1 MLKSMIALG
10 KMQFKQ
16 YSIYK
21 SNFWLFTL
29 NRLVEVVV
37 YVFVWLAIYNQTGNA
52 GGFELSQMITYYI
65 LVASISSIVSWGIN
79 EDMAHSIRNGNINKE
94 LLNPISYF
102 QYYFGVNLGELSF
115 AVVIGIA
122 TFLICNIFGTVTL
135 PINIGYFIMFCVVI
149 LLGIP
154 VTFFLQMIVGT
165 VGFYSSSIWGMQILR
180 KSVISIF
187 SGIIAPI
194 TLFPGWFQKL
204 ANILPFKDLVYTPIN
219 IWLGQISLNEIIF
232 VIIKLIIWGIL
243 LYLAARTFFNHA
255 VKKVTINGG

>member
-52 GGFELSQMITYYI
+52 GGFKLSQMITYYI
-65 LVASISSIVSWGIN
+65 LVASISSVVSWGIN

-102 QYYFGVNLGELSF
+102 QYYFGINLGELSF
-115 AVVIGIA
+115 ALVIGIA
-122 TFLICNIFGTVTL
+122 TFLICNIFWTITL
-135 PINIGYFIMFCVVI
+135 PINIGNFLLFLFVI
-149 LLGIP
+149 ILGIP

-180 KSVISIF
+180 KSIISIF

-243 LYLAARTFFNHA
+243 LYLVARTFFNHA

>member
-16 YSIYK
+16 YNIYK
-21 SNFWLFTL
+21 SNFYLWTL

-37 YVFVWLAIYNQTGNA
+37 YIFVWQAIYNQTATSSGL
-52 GGFELSQMITYYI
+52 ELSQMITYYI
-65 LVASISSIVSWGIN
+65 LVASISSFVCWGIN

-102 QYYFGVNLGELSF
+102 QYYFGMNLGEISF
-115 AVVIGIA
+115 AFVIGTA
-122 TFLICNIFGTVTL
+122 TFIVCSIFWTVTL
-135 PINIGYFIMFCVVI
+135 PVNVGYFIMFFIVM

-165 VGFYSSSIWGMQILR
+165 VGFYSNSIWGMQILR
-180 KSVISIF
+180 KSIIAIF

-194 TLFPGWFQKL
+194 TLFPNWFQKL
-204 ANILPFKDLVYTPIN
+204 ANILPFKDLIYTPIN
-219 IWLGQISLNEIIF
+219 IWLGNITINEIIF
-232 VIIKLIIWGIL
+232 VVIKLIIWGIL
-243 LYLAARTFFNHA
+243 MYLIARTFFNHA